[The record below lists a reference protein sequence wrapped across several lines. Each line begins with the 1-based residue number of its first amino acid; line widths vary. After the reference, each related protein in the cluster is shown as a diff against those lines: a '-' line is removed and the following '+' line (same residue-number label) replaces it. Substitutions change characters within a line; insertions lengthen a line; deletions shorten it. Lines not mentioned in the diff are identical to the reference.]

1 MRARPEPI
9 MNTIYLFGSHADYRG
24 KRGFLP
30 YFLLWPTFNHGISPY
45 FYTSALIPE
54 RVRLVNVVVLWLVA
68 ISLIISLGYLRYD
81 PPMDGRINT

>member
-1 MRARPEPI
+1 ML
-9 MNTIYLFGSHADYRG
+9 YLLRKGEAISSLLLFHTFFPFSTMA
-24 KRGFLP
+24 
-30 YFLLWPTFNHGISPY
+30 YFQPWYFPY